1 VQSWGSLTT
10 AEKLQAFPELAGAG
24 CCIERGLPEIFRP
37 ALERAVAKKELPAHV
52 DLDAALVALLST
64 FFGVP
69 LWMGQEEPN
78 RIRPAYRRQLQL
90 IWAGLRCEAR

>member
-1 VQSWGSLTT
+1 V
-10 AEKLQAFPELAGAG
+10 AEKLQAFPELAGACG
-24 CCIERGLPEIFRP
+24 CVERGLPDIFGP
-37 ALERAVAKKELPAHV
+37 ALQRAVERGELPAGV

-69 LWMGQEEPN
+69 LWLGQEEPD
-78 RIRPAYRRQLQL
+78 RIRRAYARQLKL